1 MVNLNRGERFKDARL
16 VHNKNGS
23 ETMAEVAKA
32 TGVSASL
39 IKELED
45 DSSTRDF
52 GYKKIA
58 ELAKHYGVSA
68 NWLLELTDD
77 HRILPC
83 ATDELMLSESAIEAI
98 RYYAQD
104 PGDALRG
111 LDRLLNSLDFWGV
124 CLTVERLKK
133 SVDAL
138 SSDVYPVADI
148 SRQHDLENEIIAAH
162 PDLRGKIQVL
172 YGDMLTSA
180 IAKQA
185 SEFFEMAMNQ
195 VTGLDGRR
203 YSVAKENV
211 ASNSNE

>member
-16 VHNKNGS
+16 VHNKIGS

-77 HRILPC
+77 HRVLPC
-83 ATDELMLSESAIEAI
+83 ATDELLLSESAVEAI
-98 RYYAQD
+98 RYYSQD
-104 PGDALRG
+104 SGDALRG
-111 LDRLLNSLDFWGV
+111 LDRLLNSPDFWGV

-133 SVDAL
+133 SIDAL
-138 SSDVYPVADI
+138 SLDAYPIADI
-148 SRQHDLENEIIAAH
+148 TTQRNLEDEIIAAH

-180 IAKQA
+180 LAKQA
-185 SEFFEMAMNQ
+185 SDFFGMAMNQ
-195 VTGLDGRR
+195 VTGLDNRR
-203 YSVAKENV
+203 CPITKESFTSDLNK
-211 ASNSNE
+211 